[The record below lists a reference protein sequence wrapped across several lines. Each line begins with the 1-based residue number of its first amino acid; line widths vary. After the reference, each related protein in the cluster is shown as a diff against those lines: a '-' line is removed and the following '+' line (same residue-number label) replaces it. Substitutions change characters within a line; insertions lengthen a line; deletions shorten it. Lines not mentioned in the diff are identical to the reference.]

1 MNTTDSFLKELE
13 PLNLQKCY
21 SVSDIV
27 EAMSYCSFGARML
40 GETTTKIYEWIVTN
54 KAPIAIYDGNLDSP
68 LGQLLQEMSARKWF
82 TKIVAP
88 KDYTRPVFGGE
99 NAIVIGAYSE
109 SVAENIYSTP
119 KEAIFLNQFAM
130 VKPGQ
135 TTDGYFP
142 NVIFSDPNFL
152 LPVIFITLE
161 ERLRD
166 RKSSITDLMKI
177 LAHYEGLAAEV
188 SSGSQTL
195 RAMIQDPDC
204 LVFLTLSGA
213 MTIAKMGLIIC
224 DLIDMKA
231 VQAVCS
237 TGALMAHGLV
247 ESVGLK
253 HFKYNP
259 QKDDA
264 NLAKLKMNRV
274 TDTLEP
280 EDNLEHIK
288 TILDRILDEY
298 THLKPIGTRYF
309 HQIVGE
315 HLAKE
320 YSGQR
325 GILKSA
331 YEQNVPVIVP
341 AFVDSEIG
349 NDIYIYNRMC
359 EQTGRSRIVFDLELD
374 TQYLVEMMTNVKKT
388 GIFTV
393 GGGVPRNYIQN
404 LAPLVELLNGYKDF
418 NLPERKLSY
427 GCRICPDPM
436 HYGHLSGCSYS
447 EGMSWRKMETRG
459 MFSEVHA
466 DATLI
471 LPFLVKFLMESRE
484 LT

>member
-1 MNTTDSFLKELE
+1 MITTSSFAKELQ
-13 PLNLQKCY
+13 LLDLQKCN
-21 SVSDIV
+21 SVGDIV
-27 EAMSYCSFGARML
+27 TAMSYCSFGARML
-40 GETTTKIYEWIVTN
+40 GETTTKIHNWIVERQT
-54 KAPIAIYDGNLDSP
+54 PIAIYDGRLDSKI
-68 LGQLLQEMSARKWF
+68 GQLLQEMIARKWLA
-82 TKIVAP
+82 KIVAP
-88 KDYTRPVFGGE
+88 RDYTRPVFGGE

-109 SVAENIYSTP
+109 SAADNIYHTP
-119 KEAIFLNQFAM
+119 KEAIFLNQFGM

-135 TTDGYFP
+135 IQDGYFP
-142 NVIFSDPNFL
+142 DVVFSDPKFL
-152 LPVIFITLE
+152 LPVIFTTLE
-161 ERLRD
+161 ERLQD
-166 RKSSITDLMKI
+166 RKTSITEFMVNLRS
-177 LAHYEGLAAEV
+177 YGGLAAEV
-188 SSGSQTL
+188 SMGANTL
-195 RAMIQDPDC
+195 LAMVQDPKC

-259 QKDDA
+259 KEDDA

-280 EDNLEHIK
+280 EKNLEHIEK
-288 TILDRILDEY
+288 MLDRILDEY
-298 THLKPIGTRYF
+298 TDTKPIGTRHF
-309 HQIVGE
+309 HQMVGE
-315 HLAKE
+315 HLVRE
-320 YSGQR
+320 FPEQR

-331 YEQNVPVIVP
+331 CEQNIPVIVP

-349 NDIYIYNRMC
+349 NDVHIYNRMR

-374 TQYLVEMMTNVKKT
+374 TQYLIDMIVNVEKT

-404 LAPLVELLNGYKDF
+404 LAPLIEIMNEYKVF

-436 HYGHLSGCSYS
+436 YYGHLSGCSYS
-447 EGMSWRKMETRG
+447 EGMSWRKMETGG

-471 LPFLVKFLMESRE
+471 LPFLVKFLMES
-484 LT
+484 LAAN